1 MSSLRSQLP
10 PSQQQQKFP
19 WFLVTTCDPRN
30 KDSKMKQNATGRHS
44 NRKYRHVC
52 QFLGPMM
59 DLQVQYWGHERKS
72 AVLPQ
77 VMEANYI
84 WIRSN
89 SWQREG
95 VCAHLCLFVFAI
107 EMQRRMEIRYYMKW
121 NRVKGVNVGNMISAH
136 WENLFPGLIEKT
148 VSCSETGPSRKA
160 KT

>member
-44 NRKYRHVC
+44 NRKCRHVS

-59 DLQVQYWGHERKS
+59 EVHYWGHEWKPT
-72 AVLPQ
+72 VLPR

-95 VCAHLCLFVFAI
+95 VCAHLCLFVFAT
-107 EMQRRMEIRYYMKW
+107 EMQRRMEIRNYMKW
-121 NRVKGVNVGNMISAH
+121 NRVKGVNAGNMISAH
-136 WENLFPGLIEKT
+136 WENTISWLQ
-148 VSCSETGPSRKA
+148 RKNSFLLRNWP
-160 KT
+160 K